1 MNKKALFIL
10 IPVITLVT
18 VLFFMKTKKKY
29 EYKVKEVYRVSL
41 AQKKIGYI
49 DSLDDFKKIVNANAT
64 KTKEKYN
71 VDKVYLP
78 DDVNVQKVY
87 RYNPQVETAKN
98 MYKRLRDEINV
109 SLKGYEI
116 TIKGVNDVNVNGEAV
131 YKDTHKFY
139 VLDKKIFNEALKK
152 AVGIYLNQKDYEA
165 YKKGIRKLKVDG
177 SEYLDVNFSNNITI
191 REAII
196 PQGEKIYTSVEDLT
210 KSLLFKEKEET
221 EKYIVK
227 ENETLGEIAD
237 NHKLSI
243 KELMIANPEIKSEN
257 KLLYPG
263 EELNVNLVNPAF
275 VLNERTLKEEETD
288 VQYETKVEED
298 PNMLSGTQKVKQEG
312 VNGRQRVV
320 TEYVIQNGYV
330 IASVPRKSKTIK
342 PSIDKIVIR
351 GTKVNRNLGGYS
363 NFYLPPGVGAGTFL
377 WPTPGGTINSPFG
390 WRGRKIHK
398 GVDIGNTPRA
408 PIYAIEAG
416 IVMEAGWNSGGGGN
430 TVYINHQNGLCS
442 LYAHCAAYNVKR
454 GDKVTR
460 GQVIALIGNTGMAF
474 GFHVHLGVGP
484 CAPGAMGGL
493 GSGVN
498 ENTLF
503 DPMRLYR

>member
-10 IPVITLVT
+10 IPVIVLVT
-18 VLFFMKTKKKY
+18 ALFFMFPKKRYKY
-29 EYKVKEVYRVSL
+29 TVKEVYRVSL

-49 DSLDDFKKIVNANAT
+49 DSLDDFKNIVNANAT

-71 VDKVYLP
+71 IDKVYLP

-87 RYNPQVETAKN
+87 LYNPKTETAKE
-98 MYKRLRDEINV
+98 MYERLRDEIKV
-109 SLKGYEI
+109 SVKGYEV

-131 YKDTHKFY
+131 YKDTNKYY
-139 VLDKKIFNEALKK
+139 VLDKNVFNEALKR
-152 AVGIYLNQKDYEA
+152 AVGTYLNQKDYEA
-165 YKKGIRKLKVDG
+165 YKQGIRKLKVDG
-177 SEYLDVNFSNNITI
+177 SEYLDVNFSNNITV

-210 KSLLFKEKEET
+210 KSLLFKEKEDT

-227 ENETLGEIAD
+227 EDETMAD
-237 NHKLSI
+237 VAENHKLSV
-243 KELMIANPEIKSEN
+243 KELMIANPDIKSEN

-263 EELNVNLVNPAF
+263 EELNVNLVKPAF
-275 VLNERTLKEEETD
+275 VLNEVILKEEEQD
-288 VQYETKVEED
+288 IQFQTKVEED
-298 PNMLSGTQKVKQEG
+298 STMLSGTQKVKQEG
-312 VNGRQRVV
+312 VPGRQKVV
-320 TEYVIQNGYV
+320 KEYIMQNGYV
-330 IASVPRKSKTIK
+330 MATVPRKSKIIK

-351 GTKVNRNLGGYS
+351 GTKVNRNQGGYS
-363 NFYLPPGVGAGTFL
+363 NFYLPPGVGAGTYL

-390 WRGRKIHK
+390 WRGRKVHK
-398 GVDIGNTPRA
+398 GLDIGNVHNA

-416 IVMEAGWNSGGGGN
+416 IVMEAGWNKFGGGN

-442 LYAHCAAYNVKR
+442 LYAHCSAYNVRR
-454 GDKVTR
+454 GDTVTR
-460 GQVIALIGNTGMAF
+460 GQVIALVGNTGVAY
-474 GFHVHLGVGP
+474 GYHVHLGVGP

-493 GSGVN
+493 GSGIN